1 MPTKFV
7 LPSVKRYF
15 NAAIVVLTIVSF
27 LSSIASATVFPGRD
41 TGPISDP
48 GSGAPPN
55 CTSIPRDI
63 HFDVIG
69 MRAPLAGVS
78 VDFTMFPVHSW
89 IGDLQVFLI
98 APDLTTFPVFSRVGQ
113 QQESGDNGDSSR
125 LSGTYSFSDSA
136 TNNIW
141 TAASTGGGSYVIPE
155 GSYRTQL
162 AGPFG
167 NDGSG
172 PDETS
177 LNSAF
182 ANVANPN
189 GVWTLRFTDCAQ
201 ADTGTVS
208 AANLTLLAPT
218 AANAFITGRV
228 LTANGTGIRGALVTV
243 SGETLLSRVTAT
255 TNTFGVFQ
263 LEAPAGATYFI
274 NVRSGRNQFAVPTRS
289 LYLDGDTSGF
299 NFVAAE

>member
-7 LPSVKRYF
+7 PPSVTKYF
-15 NAAIVVLTIVSF
+15 HAAIVILTIVSF
-27 LSSIASATVFPGRD
+27 LSSMVSAGVFSGRD

-48 GSGAPPN
+48 GSGTPPN
-55 CTSIPRDI
+55 CTSIPRDV
-63 HFDVIG
+63 HFDVSG

-78 VDFTMFPVHSW
+78 VDFTMFPAHSW

-113 QQESGDNGDSSR
+113 QAPTADNGDSSL
-125 LSGTYSFSDSA
+125 LSGTYKFSDTA
-136 TNNIW
+136 TSNIW
-141 TAASTGGGSYVIPE
+141 SAAAAGGGSYVIPE

-162 AGPFG
+162 PGPFG

-172 PDETS
+172 PDETN
-177 LNSAF
+177 LNTAF
-182 ANVANPN
+182 SSVADPN
-189 GVWTLRFTDCAQ
+189 GVWTLRFMDCAQ

-228 LTANGTGIRGALVTV
+228 MAANGSGIRGAVVTA
-243 SGETLLSRVTAT
+243 SGESLLSRIMST

-263 LEAPAGATYFI
+263 LEVPAGSTYFI
-274 NVRSGRNQFAVPTRS
+274 NVRSGRNVFAVPTRS
-289 LYLDGDTSGF
+289 LYLDGDTNNF

>member
-1 MPTKFV
+1 MPSKFV
-7 LPSVKRYF
+7 PPSVKRYF
-15 NAAIVVLTIVSF
+15 HAAIVILTIVSF
-27 LSSIASATVFPGRD
+27 LSSIASASVFPGRD
-41 TGPISDP
+41 TGPINDP
-48 GSGAPPN
+48 NSGPPPN
-55 CTSIPRDI
+55 CTSIPRNI
-63 HFDVIG
+63 NFDVTG
-69 MRAPLAGVS
+69 MRAPLAAVS
-78 VDFTMFPVHSW
+78 VDFTMFPVHTW

-98 APDLTTFPVFSRVGQ
+98 APDQTIFTVFSRVGQ
-113 QQESGDNGDSSR
+113 QEEAGDNGDSSR

-141 TAASTGGGSYVIPE
+141 AAASAGGGSYLIPE

-162 AGPFG
+162 SGPFG

-177 LNSAF
+177 MNSAF
-182 ANVANPN
+182 ANVADPN

-218 AANAFITGRV
+218 AANAFVSGRV
-228 LTANGTGIRGALVTV
+228 MTANGAGIRGALVTA
-243 SGETLLSRVTAT
+243 SGETLQARMTVK

-263 LEAPAGATYFI
+263 IEVPAGAMYFI
-274 NVRSGRNQFAVPTRS
+274 NVR
-289 LYLDGDTSGF
+289 
-299 NFVAAE
+299 